1 MSAGFPVRSARL
13 TLIAAL
19 VLLAAAINACGSE
32 RTASKAS
39 LPRTTDI
46 RVSAGVPV
54 AVRDPTDRDDDR
66 PGSGRHDP
74 DNDQSSTF
82 GLPATVAQKRMFEV
96 VIRSYYAVAAAG
108 DGARACSL
116 LYWLA
121 AETLVNEQKQGK
133 LGPARSCARL
143 AAAQFDVR
151 HAELREDARELALA
165 EARVRERRAVALVVF
180 AARRERLVPLHR
192 EGSTWKMDVLL
203 DAGAP

>member
-1 MSAGFPVRSARL
+1 MAESARP
-13 TLIAAL
+13 TLVAAL
-19 VLLAAAINACGSE
+19 VLLALAINACGSE

-39 LPRTTDI
+39 LPRTAAI

-74 DNDQSSTF
+74 DNDQSSSF
-82 GLPATVAQKRMFEV
+82 GMPATVAQQRTFEAA
-96 VIRSYYAVAAAG
+96 IRRYYAVAAAG
-108 DGARACSL
+108 DGAHACSL

-121 AETLVNEQKQGK
+121 AEKLVNEQQQGR

-143 AAAQFDVR
+143 AAAQFDAR
-151 HAELREDARELALA
+151 HAELREDARELTLA
-165 EARVRERRAVALVVF
+165 EARVRERRAVALVIF
-180 AARRERLVPLHR
+180 AARRERLVPLHL